1 LIAVVMPPL
10 ARAVIGATLLGSAL
24 WAASAQAESVEQFY
38 RGKQIRLIIGNAVGA
53 EYDLGGRLL
62 ARHLGRHI
70 PGHPAIIVQ
79 NMQGAAG
86 ILASNYL
93 YNAAPRDG
101 TVIGSVSRNIPIQA
115 ALGRENLK
123 ADPRQL
129 GWIGGSGLPSR
140 VCYVAQSSPITAP
153 TDLFTRELVVGGA
166 GAGSALS
173 FVPIALQRV
182 LHMKFRLVEG
192 YRGIADAVVAFQRG
206 EIEGV
211 CHGYNALK
219 TTQASLLRSHQ
230 IRLLLRAEEAPLAD
244 GTEVPSVFDYVSN
257 EQQRQIL
264 RFIFSAVEFGR
275 PYFAPPA
282 VPQERMDVL
291 RAAFAAVHA
300 DPEFQAEAERLQ
312 IDVTYRPAT
321 ALRKLVDDMFTTPKE
336 LVAQV
341 KTIMPSPGD

>member
-1 LIAVVMPPL
+1 MKELFALTIVVGMGVAP
-10 ARAVIGATLLGSAL
+10 AH
-24 WAASAQAESVEQFY
+24 AETANEFY

-70 PGHPAIIVQ
+70 PGHPGVIVQ

-115 ALGRENLK
+115 ALDRENLK

-140 VCYVAQSSPITAP
+140 VCYVAQSSPITRP

-192 YRGIADAVVAFQRG
+192 YRGISDAVVALQRS
-206 EIEGV
+206 EIEGI

-219 TTQASLLRSHQ
+219 TTQATLLRDRQ
-230 IRLLLRAEEAPLAD
+230 IRLLLRAEEVPLAD

-264 RFIFSAVEFGR
+264 RFIFAAVEFGR

-282 VPQERMDVL
+282 VPQERLDVL

-300 DPEFQAEAERLQ
+300 DPEFKAEAESLH
-312 IDVTYRPAT
+312 IDVTYRPAA
-321 ALRKLVDDMFTTPKE
+321 ALQKLANDMFTTPKE

-341 KTIMPSPGD
+341 KTIMPAPGD

>member
-1 LIAVVMPPL
+1 MRTCFHLKKLLALVTAIGMSAGS
-10 ARAVIGATLLGSAL
+10 ARAEAVN
-24 WAASAQAESVEQFY
+24 EFY
-38 RGKQIRLIIGNAVGA
+38 RGKQIRLVIGNAVGA

-70 PGHPAIIVQ
+70 PGYPAVIVQ

-86 ILASNYL
+86 ILATNYL

-101 TVIGSVSRNIPIQA
+101 TVIGSVSRNIPIQG

-140 VCYVAQSSPITAP
+140 VCYVAQSSPITQPA
-153 TDLFTRELVVGGA
+153 DLFRRELVVGGA

-192 YRGIADAVVAFQRG
+192 YRGIADAVVALQRG
-206 EIEGV
+206 EIEGI

-219 TTQASLLRSHQ
+219 TTQASLLRSRQ

-244 GTEVPSVFDYVSN
+244 GTEVPSVFDYASTQ
-257 EQQRQIL
+257 QQRQIL
-264 RFIFSAVEFGR
+264 RFIFAAVEFGR

-282 VPQERMDVL
+282 VPQERIDML

-300 DPEFQAEAERLQ
+300 DPEFLAEAESLQ
-312 IDVTYRPAT
+312 VDVTYRPAA
-321 ALRKLVDDMFTTPKE
+321 ALQKLVDGMFTTPKE
-336 LVAQV
+336 LIAQV
-341 KTIMPSPGD
+341 KTIMPAPGD

>member
-1 LIAVVMPPL
+1 MRNCFHVKKLLALVAAIGMSAGS
-10 ARAVIGATLLGSAL
+10 ARAEAVN
-24 WAASAQAESVEQFY
+24 EFY
-38 RGKQIRLIIGNAVGA
+38 RGKQIRLVIGNAVGA

-70 PGHPAIIVQ
+70 PGHPAVIVQ

-86 ILASNYL
+86 ILATNYL

-140 VCYVAQSSPITAP
+140 VCYVAQSSPITLP
-153 TDLFTRELVVGGA
+153 TDLFARELVVGGA

-192 YRGIADAVVAFQRG
+192 YRGIADAVVALQRG
-206 EIEGV
+206 EVEGI

-219 TTQASLLRSHQ
+219 TTQATLLRSRQ

-244 GTEVPSVFDYVSN
+244 GTEVPSVFDYVST

-264 RFIFSAVEFGR
+264 RFIFAAVEFGR

-282 VPQERMDVL
+282 MPQERIDVL

-300 DPEFQAEAERLQ
+300 DPEFRAEAGSLQ
-312 IDVTYRPAT
+312 IDVTYRPPA
-321 ALRKLVDDMFTTPKE
+321 ALQKLINDMFTTPKE

-341 KTIMPSPGD
+341 KTIMPAPGD